1 MADMTNLAKLFAAFQ
16 KIYDLSGKELAKEI
30 GIAESTITRLR
41 KGKMP
46 DAAGLVKI
54 MAWMT
59 K

>member
-1 MADMTNLAKLFAAFQ
+1 MTNLAKLLAAFQ
-16 KIYDLSGKELAKEI
+16 KIYDLSGKDLAKQI

-46 DAAGLVKI
+46 DADGFAKI
-54 MAWMT
+54 IAWMT